1 VGSGES
7 SLEGV
12 GVIQFGDIYRGRRV
26 LVTGHTGFK
35 GSWLTVWLNHL
46 GARVCGISLDPESR
60 TNHWDLINPGIDDH
74 RMDIRDMDGVM
85 RVVESFRPEVV
96 FHLAAQ
102 PLVRRS
108 YKDPIETWSTN
119 VMGTANVLEACRQ
132 VDSVRAVV
140 AITTDKV
147 YANQER
153 TSGYREDD
161 RLGGHD
167 PYSASKA
174 ACELLI
180 DSYRKAFFGHEDSPL
195 LASARAGNVIGGGD
209 WSEDRLVPDLVR
221 SISDRQ
227 PLVIRSPKATRPW
240 QHVLEC
246 LAGYMMLG
254 QGLLENRRELATAW
268 NFGPP
273 PEDNR
278 TVEAVLSLLQTH
290 WPELRWEQ
298 TESLQPH
305 ETTQLYLD
313 HTRARVDLN
322 WQPIW
327 NLDRALQATADWYRQ
342 FHEKAEVITKAQLSG
357 YVESAQLSNACWVQA

>member
-1 VGSGES
+1 
-7 SLEGV
+7 
-12 GVIQFGDIYRGRRV
+12 
-26 LVTGHTGFK
+26 
-35 GSWLTVWLNHL
+35 
-46 GARVCGISLDPESR
+46 
-60 TNHWDLINPGIDDH
+60 
-74 RMDIRDMDGVM
+74 
-85 RVVESFRPEVV
+85 
-96 FHLAAQ
+96 
-102 PLVRRS
+102 
-108 YKDPIETWSTN
+108 
-119 VMGTANVLEACRQ
+119 
-132 VDSVRAVV
+132 
-140 AITTDKV
+140 
-147 YANQER
+147 
-153 TSGYREDD
+153 
-161 RLGGHD
+161 
-167 PYSASKA
+167 
-174 ACELLI
+174 
-180 DSYRKAFFGHEDSPL
+180 

-305 ETTQLYLD
+305 ETTLLYLD

-357 YVESAQLSNACWVQA
+357 YVESAQLSNACWVRA